1 MSFVWTGCALA
12 DTRQHVSGSLFS
24 CDKTCFSFFFIF
36 FCTKNDY
43 ETKNLLFMWHVYYNS
58 PVHIIFHYP

>member
-1 MSFVWTGCALA
+1 MSFVNFHAKNL
-12 DTRQHVSGSLFS
+12 L
-24 CDKTCFSFFFIF
+24 FFFIYIF
-36 FCTKNDY
+36 FVQKNDY